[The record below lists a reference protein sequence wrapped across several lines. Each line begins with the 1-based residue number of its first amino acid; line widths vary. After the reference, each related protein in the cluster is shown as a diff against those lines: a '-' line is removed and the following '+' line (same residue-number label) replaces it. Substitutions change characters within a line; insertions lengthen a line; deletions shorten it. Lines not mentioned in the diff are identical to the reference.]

1 MKKKCKYCQIICL
14 IRQTEASGKPIPS
27 CLLKALANVKCKKKT
42 EHSSPVIPPVISS
55 SPVIGPYLQIIPDV
69 LYPPNGVSL
78 FKDFSLNIQYYN
90 QGNFYTTYE
99 HLVSDETG
107 GPYGMTQ
114 ASSVKAIQNF
124 FSSKY
129 GNVPEIVKNSVV
141 IGKPLTEDA
150 ASNGFVDLGTLKD
163 WINMAQSSN
172 INVGGL
178 MFWSAGFYDD
188 DYPSDKLFTETFSSL
203 QGPHKVM
210 YIGAGP
216 TGQVHTADGSTVY
229 AQGSDPDGSA
239 ARKVLM
245 SYAETGYTELILAFW
260 NYTANS
266 DWIIDWTS
274 INKDAQKQLMDDI
287 HAQNPN
293 CKVLVSAGGAYGN
306 VGPNSGVSGTDWGK
320 ALAQYAVDNNLD
332 GVDLDLEGAMLGT
345 QWSSEQYQWLKDA
358 VNGIASVSKDLMVS
372 FAPVGPLCANPN

>member
-14 IRQTEASGKPIPS
+14 IRQIEASGKPIPCS
-27 CLLKALANVKCKKKT
+27 VLKALANAKCKKK
-42 EHSSPVIPPVISS
+42 EENSSPVSS
-55 SPVIGPYLQIIPDV
+55 TPVIGPYLQIIPDV
-69 LYPPNGVSL
+69 LYPPNGEAL

-90 QGNFYTTYE
+90 QGDYYTTYE
-99 HLVSDETG
+99 HLISDETG
-107 GPYGMTQ
+107 GPYGMPQ

-163 WINMAQSSN
+163 WVNMAQSSN

>member
-1 MKKKCKYCQIICL
+1 MKRKCKYCQLICL
-14 IRQTEASGKPIPS
+14 IKQIKASGRPVPQ
-27 CLLKALANVKCKKKT
+27 CVLDALKDLKCKNET
-42 EHSSPVIPPVISS
+42 TTSSL
-55 SPVIGPYLQIIPDV
+55 VIGPYLQIIPDV
-69 LYPPNGVSL
+69 LYPPNGEAL

-90 QGNFYTTYE
+90 QGDYYSTYE
-99 HLVSDETG
+99 HLISDETN

-129 GNVPEIVKNSVV
+129 GNVPEVVKNSVV

-150 ASNGFVDLGTLKD
+150 ASNGYVNLNTLKGWVD
-163 WINMAQSSN
+163 EAQNSE
-172 INVGGL
+172 ITVGGL

-188 DYPSDKLFTETFSSL
+188 DFPSDKLFTETFSSL

-216 TGQVHTADGSTVY
+216 TGQVHTAEGETVY
-229 AQGSDPDGSA
+229 AQGSDPNGDA

-245 SYAETGYTELILAFW
+245 SYAETGYTELLLAFW
-260 NYTANS
+260 NYTNNS
-266 DWIIDWTS
+266 DWVIDWTS
-274 INKDAQKQLMDDI
+274 INKDAQKQLVDDI
-287 HAQNPN
+287 HAKNPN
-293 CKVLVSAGGAYGN
+293 CKVLVSAGGAFGN
-306 VGPNSGVSGTDWGK
+306 VGPNSGVSGNEWGK

-345 QWSSEQYQWLKDA
+345 QWTSEQYQWLKDA
-358 VNGIASVSKDLMVS
+358 VNGIASVSRDLMVS